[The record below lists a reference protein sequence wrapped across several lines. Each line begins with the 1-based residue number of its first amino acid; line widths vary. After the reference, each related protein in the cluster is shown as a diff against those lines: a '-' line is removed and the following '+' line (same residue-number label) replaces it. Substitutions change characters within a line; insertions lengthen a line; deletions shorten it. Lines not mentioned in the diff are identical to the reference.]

1 MIKPLGVAGK
11 AIIRKGGQIILLQRS
26 LKSGF
31 DPGLWE
37 LPGGKI
43 GYGEH
48 LVEALEREVSEE
60 VGLVIKVGRPFKT
73 WHFTKE
79 PFWVTGVTF
88 LCDYISGDVNLS
100 SEHDDYVWIDP
111 AEYKNYPL
119 STSMEEQI
127 KSYLEL
133 VKDRTDPQNSNHRE
147 C

>member
-1 MIKPLGVAGK
+1 MNKLMGVAGK
-11 AIIRKGGQIILLQRS
+11 AVIRRDGRILLLQRS

-31 DPGLWE
+31 DPGRWE

-43 GYGEH
+43 DYNED
-48 LVEALEREVSEE
+48 LVDALRREVLEE

-88 LCDYISGDVNLS
+88 LCDYVSGDVKLS
-100 SEHDDYVWIDP
+100 SEHAASVWIDP
-111 AEYKNYPL
+111 KGYGDYPL

-127 KSYLEL
+127 GSYLDL
-133 VKDRTDPQNSNHRE
+133 VKETA
-147 C
+147 